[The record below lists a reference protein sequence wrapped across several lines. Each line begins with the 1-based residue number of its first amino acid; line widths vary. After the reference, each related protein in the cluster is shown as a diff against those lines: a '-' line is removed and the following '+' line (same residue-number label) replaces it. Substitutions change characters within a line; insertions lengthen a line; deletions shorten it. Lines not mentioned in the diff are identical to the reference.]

1 MYNFGAKTKMEQFL
15 EIFKHRARIL
25 HYINAKMTDSCQ
37 KGLPVQ
43 MLIQQLNFKRLL

>member
-1 MYNFGAKTKMEQFL
+1 MYTLGAKIKNGTFL
-15 EIFKHRARIL
+15 ENFKHRARIL